1 MLDKQ
6 RLRTFVLGGLAGALA
21 GILFAPRSGKELRG
35 TITSR
40 AGEARERGRET
51 YFDAQERM
59 QERVSRVSERPPRSG
74 EPAVETYA
82 ETHAFRDDAEEP
94 FPHLEPAAP
103 GLDSG
108 PLVDPSTGV
117 SSGPAALR
125 DVSWDA
131 PRSAPRGVPE
141 GDPGP
146 VSTEDPEELRRRIQ
160 ETRSRLRAR
169 LEGAGDTP
177 EDPNV

>member
-21 GILFAPRSGKELRG
+21 GVLFAPRSGKELRG

-59 QERVSRVSERPPRSG
+59 QERVSKVSERPPRSG
-74 EPAVETYA
+74 EPEEA
-82 ETHAFRDDAEEP
+82 HAFRDDSTEP
-94 FPHLEPAAP
+94 LPELE
-103 GLDSG
+103 LG
-108 PLVDPSTGV
+108 PLADPSTGV
-117 SSGPAALR
+117 SSGPAPLR

-131 PRSAPRGVPE
+131 PRSAPHDVSE
-141 GDPGP
+141 EAPGP
-146 VSTEDPEELRRRIQ
+146 ASTEDPEELRRRIQ

>member
-21 GILFAPRSGKELRG
+21 GVLFAPRSGKELRG

-74 EPAVETYA
+74 EPEEA
-82 ETHAFRDDAEEP
+82 HAFRDDSTEP
-94 FPHLEPAAP
+94 LPDLET
-103 GLDSG
+103 G
-108 PLVDPSTGV
+108 PLVDPSTGI
-117 SSGPAALR
+117 SSGPAPLR

-131 PRSAPRGVPE
+131 PRSAPRDVAEEYPE
-141 GDPGP
+141 P
-146 VSTEDPEELRRRIQ
+146 VSKEEPEELRRRIQ

-169 LEGAGDTP
+169 LEGAEETP
-177 EDPNV
+177 KDPNV